1 MGRGEKGPHP
11 GDRRS
16 LSVPGGRKLT
26 ALARWHCSADFS
38 GAAHTV
44 HQPVDN
50 VRAASFSRSG
60 RASVITMEP
69 VARAAVPGD
78 GVGVGEGGGQRL
90 PRAAPGA
97 VLPTSF
103 PEYSEV
109 DEVGVPASFL
119 EGLQVFGPPTLT
131 SPPKTILFSG
141 WGWGGGGSGGGYL
154 VLGSHSGLLQR
165 QNSTSRLLGAQSYQR
180 FSLVGKDIALHT

>member
-78 GVGVGEGGGQRL
+78 GVGWGGGGQRL

-141 WGWGGGGSGGGYL
+141 WGWGEGEVGEGILSSGPTVGYFRGRIRRPACWEPRAIKGS
-154 VLGSHSGLLQR
+154 LLWGR
-165 QNSTSRLLGAQSYQR
+165 T
-180 FSLVGKDIALHT
+180 